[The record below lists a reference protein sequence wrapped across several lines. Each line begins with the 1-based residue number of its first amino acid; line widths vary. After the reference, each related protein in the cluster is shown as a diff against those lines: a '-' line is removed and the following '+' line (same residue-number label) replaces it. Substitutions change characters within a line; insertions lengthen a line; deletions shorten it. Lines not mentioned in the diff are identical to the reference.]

1 MEGYII
7 IPDNEIKYMDNIQN
21 YKFKPFGKISNI
33 LSNEEIPI
41 LYNFDDAVNI
51 INKMKYKNDLN
62 KNSVI
67 NGYVILKI
75 KINNNEDTKDI
86 DIYNTNSYIKY
97 TGKVNYDN
105 LKTNANIKNYMI
117 IHFCIHM
124 MMKIMKNQIHMSRRF
139 QVLDIKNMCIC

>member
-124 MMKIMKNQIHMSRRF
+124 MMKIMKIIYRNHDF
-139 QVLDIKNMCIC
+139 